1 MTTDHQSRPMI
12 STTQLMSSALAAVT
26 AAVVGSRLGIAG
38 TLIGAAAG
46 SVIGTAGTAMYAH
59 WLDRTA
65 TRVRTVVRLP
75 TVRRDGSAD
84 ITEILATEDDA
95 TLVQPSR
102 AAQTLDPA
110 DRPVA
115 ATASSRQPTWRTVTL
130 AAVATFA
137 VSIGSITAFEAIA
150 GEPVS
155 SLTGGDSG
163 NGTTLGR
170 AVEADPLPVVHTD
183 PTTSPTTPPT
193 TDPTTPPTTDP
204 TTPPPT
210 TDPTTPPPTTDPTTP
225 PTEPTTPPPT
235 TQTPPPAPG
244 D

>member
-1 MTTDHQSRPMI
+1 MTADHQSRPMI

-75 TVRRDGSAD
+75 VTRRDGSSETTA
-84 ITEILATEDDA
+84 ILAATDDV
-95 TLVQPSR
+95 TQIQPNVD
-102 AAQTLDPA
+102 DPTA
-110 DRPVA
+110 RPISTPIA
-115 ATASSRQPTWRTVTL
+115 PAIARQPTWRTVAL

-163 NGTTLGR
+163 TGTTLGR
-170 AVEADPLPVVHTD
+170 AVEADPLPVVNPD

-244 D
+244 H